1 MLLSTMVLGYVGVTS
16 IFLYEDRSPEI
27 FKKAL
32 TLIVISKTNL
42 YILRSELRK
51 IGNKTLPDQL
61 MD

>member
-51 IGNKTLPDQL
+51 I
-61 MD
+61 